1 MKEEWRDTMNNVLN
15 IEKCK
20 ICGGLV
26 SIENSSEGTTKIC
39 TCCGYFYAKEKQ
51 QQKVGCNCK
60 DCHNEEESTDI
71 KEIEYL
77 NPCGAYKLVTLSG
90 IGQVGTLGE
99 NTTEEDVLKRFNFS
113 DTSRL
118 DLNKTYINY
127 RNTETN
133 EFKIIF
139 GNGKPE
145 SYDEFV
151 GKVKH

>member
-1 MKEEWRDTMNNVLN
+1 MGDNLDNLLN

-26 SIENSSEGTTKIC
+26 SIENSSDGLTKIC
-39 TCCGYFYAKEKQ
+39 TCCGYFYKKENPKNE
-51 QQKVGCNCK
+51 VRCHCGDCNK
-60 DCHNEEESTDI
+60 EENDSVDV

-77 NPCGAYKLVTLSG
+77 NPCGAYKLVTFSG

-99 NTTEEDVLKRFNFS
+99 NVSEEEVLKRFNFT

-133 EFKIIF
+133 EFKVIF
-139 GNGKPE
+139 GNGNPE